1 MRIVTAIGIW
11 VVILGSLTS
20 FQHHRERLRA
30 SQATRT
36 QPVTTSASAVYSLA
50 VTPTFKAE
58 PDPFALQT
66 DTTVGAAALVVR
78 MTGTDLLRVADQ
90 VEAGQ
95 AVHIKTLPRIKVGLN
110 EIYIEGS
117 PPTAQGQQRHAVLVE
132 LFRNDVWI
140 QQASF
145 WSVPGGKVTG
155 VLRFEVAENEGEE
168 SDHDH

>member
-1 MRIVTAIGIW
+1 MRVLTAIVIW
-11 VVILGSLTS
+11 IVILGSVTS
-20 FQHHRERLRA
+20 FQHHRKMLQA
-30 SQATRT
+30 SQTNVAL
-36 QPVTTSASAVYSLA
+36 PAAEAAEAVYSLA

-66 DTTVGAAALVVR
+66 DTTEASAALVVR
-78 MTGTDLLRVADQ
+78 MAGTDLLRVTDQ
-90 VEAGQ
+90 VDAGQ
-95 AVHIKTLPRIKVGLN
+95 ALRVDALPGIQVGLN
-110 EIYIEGS
+110 EIYIEGV

-155 VLRFEVAENEGEE
+155 VLRFDVAENEGAAG
-168 SDHDH
+168 DHDH